1 MKKYISFIL
10 TFIFVFAL
18 HIKATFAIS
27 AQSAIT
33 VNAVTGNV
41 IYEKNADAKLPPA
54 STTKIMTAIIAIEE
68 ADPEKVCTVSER
80 AANEGGSQL
89 GLIKGEKIKM
99 KDLLS
104 MLMLRSANDA
114 AVVIAENVAGSS
126 EKFAEKMNEK
136 AAALGL
142 TSTHFV
148 NPNGMPADGHY
159 TTARE
164 LAKIAVYALDNTA
177 FRNLVSSKSR
187 HLEYGNITITNSNRL
202 LSSYDGAIGV
212 KTGFT
217 KAAGRCLVSA
227 AERDGTVLVNVTLN
241 DPNDWRDHAA
251 MFDLGFSVSSRYVLY
266 KQGEYTIRRD
276 ALNGDGQ
283 IIFANAETIYAYSC
297 AGKTVEPK
305 ITENLLPC
313 YFAPYEKGTKGGEL
327 VLYYGG
333 SVQKIEL
340 YAVNDVGELEEEKSG
355 TERFIYYL
363 SQLFKKVLP

>member
-136 AAALGL
+136 AA
-142 TSTHFV
+142 
-148 NPNGMPADGHY
+148 
-159 TTARE
+159 
-164 LAKIAVYALDNTA
+164 
-177 FRNLVSSKSR
+177 
-187 HLEYGNITITNSNRL
+187 
-202 LSSYDGAIGV
+202 
-212 KTGFT
+212 
-217 KAAGRCLVSA
+217 GRCLVSA

-327 VLYYGG
+327 VLDYGG

>member
-1 MKKYISFIL
+1 
-10 TFIFVFAL
+10 
-18 HIKATFAIS
+18 
-27 AQSAIT
+27 
-33 VNAVTGNV
+33 
-41 IYEKNADAKLPPA
+41 
-54 STTKIMTAIIAIEE
+54 MTAIIAIEE

-159 TTARE
+159 TTA
-164 LAKIAVYALDNTA
+164 KIAVYALDNTA

-251 MFDLGFSVSSRYVLY
+251 MLDYGFS
-266 KQGEYTIRRD
+266 K
-276 ALNGDGQ
+276 
-283 IIFANAETIYAYSC
+283 
-297 AGKTVEPK
+297 
-305 ITENLLPC
+305 
-313 YFAPYEKGTKGGEL
+313 YERVPL
-327 VLYYGG
+327 
-333 SVQKIEL
+333 
-340 YAVNDVGELEEEKSG
+340 ADV
-355 TERFIYYL
+355 
-363 SQLFKKVLP
+363 